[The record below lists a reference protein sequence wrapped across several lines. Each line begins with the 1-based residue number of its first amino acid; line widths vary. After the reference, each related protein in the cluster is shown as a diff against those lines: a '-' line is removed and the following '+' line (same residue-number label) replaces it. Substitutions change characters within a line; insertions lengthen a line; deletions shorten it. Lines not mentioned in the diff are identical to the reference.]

1 MDSVENVGI
10 VNNGLTL
17 EDGQKED
24 DNDEDSQLPERRHQI
39 ETLMNQNKLS
49 KG

>member
-24 DNDEDSQLPERRHQI
+24 DNDEDSQLPGRHQI